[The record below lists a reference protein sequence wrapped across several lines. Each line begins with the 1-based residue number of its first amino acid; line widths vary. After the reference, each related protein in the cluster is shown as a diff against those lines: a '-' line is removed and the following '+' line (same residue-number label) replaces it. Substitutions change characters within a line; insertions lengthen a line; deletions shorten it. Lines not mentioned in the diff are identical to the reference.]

1 MYIPSIYSC
10 YCLLL
15 SVLSD
20 STVLRFFEGGGGSG
34 GTDVIFAVVVLYTS
48 WSFSQWQNSVKSS
61 QVGSWVRVQINN
73 RHKKNHP
80 VHLSL
85 LSAQEDFIE
94 YNMIFGLSCFI
105 PSVYSKSTQTT
116 PNHTINNH
124 FSTYK
129 NIKLQGKEN
138 RNDTTYTVFI
148 QTQPKVFP
156 LYSIF
161 KYVES
166 P

>member
-48 WSFSQWQNSVKSS
+48 SSFSQWQNSVKSS

-116 PNHTINNH
+116 RSITISLH
-124 FSTYK
+124 IRTSSYK
-129 NIKLQGKEN
+129 AKKTGM
-138 RNDTTYTVFI
+138 
-148 QTQPKVFP
+148 TQHI
-156 LYSIF
+156 LYLSKHNPRFFHYIP
-161 KYVES
+161 YLS
-166 P
+166 M